1 MSGVL
6 SRARARA
13 HARAPSGARARCP
26 QPGARTHVHTQL
38 TLPGGATCC
47 PRSVLWQMLVSLAT
61 RWGASQLRP
70 AWASAGCTRAW
81 RRQRTPG
88 PLTFPCRRLAGS
100 AASCDPRSLHCPGSR
115 AWRRQR
121 TPDPFTFPCCRF
133 AGSAAS
139 CDPRSLHCPGSA
151 TAFARRQARGAGHG
165 STRWSSGRLCASPR
179 LAYALALA
187 LALTSARPPRLA
199 SPHHASPRLAS
210 PRLASPRLASPR
222 RHSRIPTSSAGI
234 RAMRAVGSRAPRS
247 TRSVASTD
255 ATSVG
260 LPQVARA
267 RWLCGRGRGTREEER
282 GAAGGTTRR
291 AAAATQRRSGVAAR
305 CRPWLRGRVVLRDPL
320 DVCVVGFVLWY
331 CVGRVN
337 TSTPTRHSFRAG
349 CTLIDTTLPL
359 PSDHVYFN
367 VSGNIC
373 PRVFT
378 LEKFGPA
385 VSWWI
390 HAGRAG
396 HGQD

>member
-1 MSGVL
+1 MHGGGSARRTRSH
-6 SRARARA
+6 SRAAGLPA
-13 HARAPSGARARCP
+13 LLPPVTLAP
-26 QPGARTHVHTQL
+26 
-38 TLPGGATCC
+38 
-47 PRSVLWQMLVSLAT
+47 
-61 RWGASQLRP
+61 
-70 AWASAGCTRAW
+70 CTV
-81 RRQRTPG
+81 Q
-88 PLTFPCRRLAGS
+88 
-100 AASCDPRSLHCPGSR
+100 
-115 AWRRQR
+115 
-121 TPDPFTFPCCRF
+121 
-133 AGSAAS
+133 
-139 CDPRSLHCPGSA
+139 
-151 TAFARRQARGAGHG
+151 ARRQPLLVDRPRQHTVVLGA
-165 STRWSSGRLCASPR
+165 TLRVASPR
-179 LAYALALA
+179 L
-187 LALTSARPPRLA
+187 RPRPCPR
-199 SPHHASPRLAS
+199 PHLRSSSSPRLAS

-367 VSGNIC
+367 VRWYMPARFHLGEVWPGC
-373 PRVFT
+373 FVVDPRRACGT
-378 LEKFGPA
+378 WSRLTHPSCRRSKWATPRRQRAQQPTEPPTSAGCARAPA
-385 VSWWI
+385 RPGCQRCLIWRARLHPHHRSTGAASRRARGRLTAV
-390 HAGRAG
+390 AG
-396 HGQD
+396 

>member
-1 MSGVL
+1 M
-6 SRARARA
+6 RAEAA
-13 HARAPSGARARCP
+13 GAPSPSPSPPPPPSPPFCP
-26 QPGARTHVHTQL
+26 
-38 TLPGGATCC
+38 
-47 PRSVLWQMLVSLAT
+47 S
-61 RWGASQLRP
+61 
-70 AWASAGCTRAW
+70 
-81 RRQRTPG
+81 
-88 PLTFPCRRLAGS
+88 PLTSHL
-100 AASCDPRSLHCPGSR
+100 
-115 AWRRQR
+115 
-121 TPDPFTFPCCRF
+121 
-133 AGSAAS
+133 
-139 CDPRSLHCPGSA
+139 
-151 TAFARRQARGAGHG
+151 
-165 STRWSSGRLCASPR
+165 SP
-179 LAYALALA
+179 
-187 LALTSARPPRLA
+187 SAR
-199 SPHHASPRLAS
+199 

-234 RAMRAVGSRAPRS
+234 RAVRAVGSRAPRS

-267 RWLCGRGRGTREEER
+267 RWLCGRGRGCTREEEH

-291 AAAATQRRSGVAAR
+291 THDARQRQVSDVQESRLGGY
-305 CRPWLRGRVVLRDPL
+305 RPWLRGRVVPRDSL

-367 VSGNIC
+367 VSACIC

-390 HAGRAG
+390 HAGRWSRLTHPSCRRSKWATPRRQRAQQPTEPPTSAG
-396 HGQD
+396 CARAPARPGCQRCLIWRARLRPRHRSTGAASRRARGRLTAVAG